1 MGLDTV
7 SLSTKKNMYTVYR
20 DWRYSDSKLDFKS
33 YMLEK
38 DERIEAFANSFKQ
51 YNSGDMFTKET
62 VVELEDGRLLCFD
75 SDEFTK
81 AYLIDLSDI
90 TKNDINFDME
100 TDFKMIKAD
109 KSKAGYETRNDAIL
123 SYLGDDIKTKDGITL
138 NEYLVQKETSDNST
152 DVDSVSATNQ
162 FYYKNISQMSS
173 DKEEQEYYQYII
185 ESLGGSVDNDGKI
198 TIGQESSLSKLNDKI
213 KRFEKYMSKTDNQ
226 SKFNTLVLLQQLG
239 LSELELIEK
248 LTPGFLEQVK
258 AYIGEY
264 ESVSHTDDNGFQSAT
279 SQVINFEKIMTY
291 KYNNSDEYWMYLS
304 LEDRKTVFDKGLQNE
319 PDGSKISQAADALTQ
334 LSSATSASIESTMY
348 ANLEQRVSE
357 TTIQAYVEEF
367 NDIFNTTQDGLK
379 EDHTY
384 DEALEY
390 LAMLCTENVSGE
402 ILYYFLQNIDVQ
414 KCLAT
419 LGIQKGTLPTG
430 KTADK
435 TAEEQLTVQKV
446 FEAMAQKINS
456 YIEEACTIMGDKER
470 IESQKA
476 LDATISFLDMASG
489 GINVKYNENQGWC
502 FVGGLGL
509 EAVVQAGLFVWA
521 NRAAND
527 IVEKST
533 TKALKNAAE
542 NALANANKAV
552 KEAVKDATEAA
563 NKAANAAREAAEELN
578 QIEDKIET
586 VLKNFDVADDKK
598 ILDSL
603 KFDTQEDIL
612 KSKKDVKN
620 SLTEKLNNLLKKLDP
635 SDTKT
640 WNNYVREIHK
650 YFPKAGANLR
660 QMNVILVDGLEKK
673 LDIKDQGFQK
683 QIDDIKNK
691 IKNSYSQY
699 LDKEL
704 PVFDEYYETKV
715 KVDRTKAEADRT
727 KAEVDRTKAE
737 AARTKAE
744 TEAKAK
750 PYQDAAGIKNAQ
762 ETADD
767 AADAYKAAKKT
778 LDSDIDDI
786 IKQLKKDPKKNK
798 DLIADLK
805 NFKKGKFK
813 DDVNKLVESVKTTYP
828 SSTAEALENNIK
840 QVGDLSEKAK
850 EAQEALEAAKELRA
864 KAKSGMVETLN
875 DDIKIKRHSE
885 KGVKVNGKKTGWWN
899 KAEDVADAV
908 ANSVDLDGKGTVKL
922 GKLADGVEEV
932 GEKTA
937 KKAGKKAG
945 KKAATKTASKAT
957 TATKTLRLGG
967 VFSKLFM
974 GVDCVS
980 AAFDGGM
987 MGYGIA
993 AWAVENNAKNFVKA
1007 DGSYDT
1013 TRASWVK
1020 GLGAASGAC
1029 LGFAAGMWTSG
1040 VGAAINAA
1048 TGGVAGTVVGVVAG
1062 GVGAL
1067 LGLASAALCFK
1078 WFG

>member
-1 MGLDTV
+1 MGLDNV

-109 KSKAGYETRNDAIL
+109 KSKAVYETRNDAIL

-152 DVDSVSATNQ
+152 DVDSVSTTNQ

-185 ESLGGSVDNDGKI
+185 KSLGGSVDNDGKI
-198 TIGQESSLSKLNDKI
+198 TIDGNSALSKLNDKI

-304 LEDRKTVFDKGLQNE
+304 LEDRKTALSGQSSGVE
-319 PDGSKISQAADALTQ
+319 SIIQAAEALTQ

-348 ANLEQRVSE
+348 ANLEQRVSD
-357 TTIQAYVEEF
+357 TTIQAYVKEF
-367 NDIFNTTQDGLK
+367 TNIFNTDANGLANDG
-379 EDHTY
+379 TY

-402 ILYYFLQNIDVQ
+402 ILYYFLQDTDVQ

-419 LGIQKGTLPTG
+419 LGIQKGTLPTA

-456 YIEEACTIMGDKER
+456 YIEETCTIMGDKER

-489 GINVKYNENQGWC
+489 GINVKYNENQGWL

-509 EAVVQAGLFVWA
+509 EAVAQAGLCVWA

-533 TKALKNAAE
+533 TKMLQNVADKPYKLVTK
-542 NALANANKAV
+542 
-552 KEAVKDATEAA
+552 
-563 NKAANAAREAAEELN
+563 AAREAAEKAAEEAAERAKKKVVEN
-578 QIEDKIET
+578 FISQYKSSANNFSIMRDKL
-586 VLKNFDVADDKK
+586 VDDLLKIDDDK
-598 ILDSL
+598 L
-603 KFDTQEDIL
+603 K
-612 KSKKDVKN
+612 
-620 SLTEKLNNLLKKLDP
+620 NLLKKCCPNVDTMDQKTFNTLKTRLKKEDSVKKDVLSKL
-635 SDTKT
+635 SDDE
-640 WNNYVREIHK
+640 WQ
-650 YFPKAGANLR
+650 L
-660 QMNVILVDGLEKK
+660 LLEPRK
-673 LDIKDQGFQK
+673 DIKPCLEDAYSYEYDAFK
-683 QIDDIKNK
+683 QRGDYKKAYDEAYDSFSKSGDYKKAYDDAYNTFKRDPDYIDEAAEKASKSYNKAADIK
-691 IKNSYSQY
+691 SAQ
-699 LDKEL
+699 DKA
-704 PVFDEYYETKV
+704 D
-715 KVDRTKAEADRT
+715 KAE
-727 KAEVDRTKAE
+727 
-737 AARTKAE
+737 
-744 TEAKAK
+744 
-750 PYQDAAGIKNAQ
+750 KN
-762 ETADD
+762 
-767 AADAYKAAKKT
+767 
-778 LDSDIDDI
+778 
-786 IKQLKKDPKKNK
+786 
-798 DLIADLK
+798 
-805 NFKKGKFK
+805 
-813 DDVNKLVESVKTTYP
+813 
-828 SSTAEALENNIK
+828 
-840 QVGDLSEKAK
+840 
-850 EAQEALEAAKELRA
+850 
-864 KAKSGMVETLN
+864 
-875 DDIKIKRHSE
+875 
-885 KGVKVNGKKTGWWN
+885 
-899 KAEDVADAV
+899 
-908 ANSVDLDGKGTVKL
+908 
-922 GKLADGVEEV
+922 
-932 GEKTA
+932 
-937 KKAGKKAG
+937 
-945 KKAATKTASKAT
+945 
-957 TATKTLRLGG
+957 
-967 VFSKLFM
+967 
-974 GVDCVS
+974 
-980 AAFDGGM
+980 
-987 MGYGIA
+987 
-993 AWAVENNAKNFVKA
+993 
-1007 DGSYDT
+1007 
-1013 TRASWVK
+1013 
-1020 GLGAASGAC
+1020 
-1029 LGFAAGMWTSG
+1029 
-1040 VGAAINAA
+1040 
-1048 TGGVAGTVVGVVAG
+1048 
-1062 GVGAL
+1062 
-1067 LGLASAALCFK
+1067 
-1078 WFG
+1078 

>member
-198 TIGQESSLSKLNDKI
+198 TIEGTSALSKLNDKI

-291 KYNNSDEYWMYLS
+291 KYNNSDQYWMYLS
-304 LEDRKTVFDKGLQNE
+304 LEDRKTVFDEGKQNE
-319 PDGSKISQAADALTQ
+319 PDGSNISQAAQALTQ

-348 ANLEQRVSE
+348 ANLEQRVSD
-357 TTIQAYVEEF
+357 TTIEAYIDDFLE
-367 NDIFNTTQDGLK
+367 IFNENHNGLNGS
-379 EDHTY
+379 HTY

-419 LGIQKGTLPTG
+419 LGIQKGTLPTA

-509 EAVVQAGLFVWA
+509 EAVAQAGLFVWA
-521 NRAAND
+521 NREAND

-533 TKALKNAAE
+533 TKALE
-542 NALANANKAV
+542 NVGEK
-552 KEAVKDATEAA
+552 
-563 NKAANAAREAAEELN
+563 AAREAAEKAAREHLQGYILN
-578 QIEDKIET
+578 
-586 VLKNFDVADDKK
+586 NY
-598 ILDSL
+598 
-603 KFDTQEDIL
+603 
-612 KSKKDVKN
+612 KSKINDFFN
-620 SLTEKLNNLLKKLDP
+620 SSRSISSYNMLVEMGGEVDRPNNIEQIIKKLD
-635 SDTKT
+635 
-640 WNNYVREIHK
+640 VE
-650 YFPKAGANLR
+650 
-660 QMNVILVDGLEKK
+660 
-673 LDIKDQGFQK
+673 DIKIIFKDSDQILEELKFEYKDMYNDTIERKTAKIAQDFSGKEKFV
-683 QIDDIKNK
+683 DASDIK
-691 IKNSYSQY
+691 S
-699 LDKEL
+699 
-704 PVFDEYYETKV
+704 
-715 KVDRTKAEADRT
+715 
-727 KAEVDRTKAE
+727 
-737 AARTKAE
+737 
-744 TEAKAK
+744 
-750 PYQDAAGIKNAQ
+750 AQ
-762 ETADD
+762 QTADK
-767 AADAYKAAKKT
+767 AADAYKNAQKG
-778 LDSDIDDI
+778 
-786 IKQLKKDPKKNK
+786 LKKKLNVDKLMQDNG
-798 DLIADLK
+798 LDLK
-805 NFKKGKFK
+805 NDKALIEKLKKLNKGKTVDLTA
-813 DDVNKLVESVKTTYP
+813 DDFNKIKKLTKGNNLGDLQ
-828 SSTAEALENNIK
+828 ALET
-840 QVGDLSEKAK
+840 LSQKADDAAK
-850 EAQEALEAAKELRA
+850 ALEAAKELRA

-875 DDIKIKRHSE
+875 NDVKIKRY
-885 KGVKVNGKKTGWWN
+885 KDAKWYKLGKDRG
-899 KAEDVADAV
+899 AQDVADAV
-908 ANSVDLDGKGTVKL
+908 GDSVYLTKKGNVNVKRTT
-922 GKLADGVEEV
+922 ADGVEKV
-932 GEKTA
+932 GKSTA
-937 KKAGKKAG
+937 KKTTEKAT
-945 KKAATKTASKAT
+945 KKTASKAT
-957 TATKTLRLGG
+957 TATKALRLGG
-967 VFSKLFM
+967 VLSKAFM
-974 GVDCVS
+974 AVDCVS

-993 AWAVENNAKNFVKA
+993 AWAVEKNAKNFVKA

-1013 TRASWVK
+1013 TRASWAK

-1048 TGGVAGTVVGVVAG
+1048 IGGIAGTVVGVVAG
-1062 GVGAL
+1062 GVGTL

>member
-198 TIGQESSLSKLNDKI
+198 TIGQESALSKLNDKI

-291 KYNNSDEYWMYLS
+291 KYNNSDQYWMYLS
-304 LEDRKTVFDKGLQNE
+304 LDDRKTVFDDGEQDE
-319 PDGSKISQAADALTQ
+319 PDGSKISQAAKALTQ

-348 ANLEQRVSE
+348 ANLEQRVSD
-357 TTIQAYVEEF
+357 TTIEAYIDDFLE
-367 NDIFNTTQDGLK
+367 IFNENHNGLNGS
-379 EDHTY
+379 HTY

-402 ILYYFLQNIDVQ
+402 ILYYFLQNAKVQ

-419 LGIQKGTLPTG
+419 LGIQKGTLPTA

-509 EAVVQAGLFVWA
+509 EAVFQAGLGVWA
-521 NRAAND
+521 SREAND

-533 TKALKNAAE
+533 TKVLGNAAK
-542 NALANANKAV
+542 KAQ
-552 KEAVKDATEAA
+552 AA
-563 NKAANAAREAAEELN
+563 AEKAAREHLQEYILKN
-578 QIEDKIET
+578 DKFVKHIQEWYNSLDMKQYNN
-586 VLKNFDVADDKK
+586 VLKN
-598 ILDSL
+598 IGDSL
-603 KFDTQEDIL
+603 ELDLNGNMDKLIKTLDVNDIENIFKDSPELLKELKFKYEYMYNDTIKRKTAKIAQDFSGKEKFVDASDL
-612 KSKKDVKN
+612 KS
-620 SLTEKLNNLLKKLDP
+620 T
-635 SDTKT
+635 
-640 WNNYVREIHK
+640 
-650 YFPKAGANLR
+650 
-660 QMNVILVDGLEKK
+660 Q
-673 LDIKDQGFQK
+673 Q
-683 QIDDIKNK
+683 
-691 IKNSYSQY
+691 
-699 LDKEL
+699 
-704 PVFDEYYETKV
+704 
-715 KVDRTKAEADRT
+715 
-727 KAEVDRTKAE
+727 
-737 AARTKAE
+737 
-744 TEAKAK
+744 
-750 PYQDAAGIKNAQ
+750 
-762 ETADD
+762 TADA
-767 AADAYKAAKKT
+767 AADAYKKAQKNLQGK
-778 LDSDIDDI
+778 LDNI
-786 IKQLKKDPKKNK
+786 IKKKGRYEVRDKELLEKLKKLNK
-798 DLIADLK
+798 GKTVDLTPED
-805 NFKKGKFK
+805 FKKIK
-813 DDVNKLVESVKTTYP
+813 KLSRGNNLGGLQ
-828 SSTAEALENNIK
+828 ALET
-840 QVGDLSEKAK
+840 LSQKADD
-850 EAQEALEAAKELRA
+850 AQDALEAAKELRA
-864 KAKSGMVETLN
+864 KTKSGMVDTLN
-875 DDIKIKRHSE
+875 NDVKIKRY
-885 KGVKVNGKKTGWWN
+885 KDAKWYKLGKDRG
-899 KAEDVADAV
+899 AQDVADAI
-908 ANSVDLDGKGTVKL
+908 ANSVDLDGKGVKL

-957 TATKTLRLGG
+957 TATKALRLGG
-967 VFSKLFM
+967 VFSKFFM

-1048 TGGVAGTVVGVVAG
+1048 TGGVAGTVVGGVVG
-1062 GVGAL
+1062 GIGAL
-1067 LGLASAALCFK
+1067 LGLTSAALCFK

>member
-198 TIGQESSLSKLNDKI
+198 TIGQESTLSKLNDKI

-291 KYNNSDEYWMYLS
+291 KYNNSDQYWMYLS
-304 LEDRKTVFDKGLQNE
+304 LDDRKTVFDEGKQNT
-319 PDGSKISQAADALTQ
+319 PDTSSISQAAQALTQ

-348 ANLEQRVSE
+348 ANLEQRVSD
-357 TTIQAYVEEF
+357 TTIEAYIDDFLE
-367 NDIFNTTQDGLK
+367 IFNENHNGLNGS
-379 EDHTY
+379 HTY

-402 ILYYFLQNIDVQ
+402 ILYYFLQNAKVQ

-419 LGIQKGTLPTG
+419 LGIQKGTLPTA

-456 YIEEACTIMGDKER
+456 YIEETCTIMGDKER

-489 GINVKYNENQGWC
+489 GINVKYNENQGWY
-502 FVGGLGL
+502 FVGGLGA
-509 EAVVQAGLFVWA
+509 EAVVQAGLGVWA

-533 TKALKNAAE
+533 TKALKNAAKKAQE
-542 NALANANKAV
+542 KTQKAAKKAQEKAQKAV
-552 KEAVKDATEAA
+552 NKLESIENKINSMLDKFLNIDDELDKEIINKLSNINDIDKAKQLVKERQMT
-563 NKAANAAREAAEELN
+563 K
-578 QIEDKIET
+578 
-586 VLKNFDVADDKK
+586 
-598 ILDSL
+598 LD
-603 KFDTQEDIL
+603 
-612 KSKKDVKN
+612 
-620 SLTEKLNNLLKKLDP
+620 NLLKSLDL
-635 SDTKT
+635 
-640 WNNYVREIHK
+640 N
-650 YFPKAGANLR
+650 
-660 QMNVILVDGLEKK
+660 
-673 LDIKDQGFQK
+673 K
-683 QIDDIKNK
+683 QITLDNNLGEIKKALPLESDLVEKINDFERKYLLKNTSLQSLQDQLEEIKNLVK
-691 IKNSYSQY
+691 TKCTNWLEQ
-699 LDKEL
+699 EL
-704 PVFDEYYETKV
+704 KVFDEYPKIRKEADSTK
-715 KVDRTKAEADRT
+715 KAQEKAQEKAQKAAKKAE
-727 KAEVDRTKAE
+727 KAQKAF
-737 AARTKAE
+737 T
-744 TEAKAK
+744 
-750 PYQDAAGIKNAQ
+750 DASNIKDAQ
-762 ETADD
+762 QTADK
-767 AADAYKAAKKT
+767 AADAYKNAQKGLKNKLNVDKLIKSNR
-778 LDSDIDDI
+778 LDPT
-786 IKQLKKDPKKNK
+786 KDK
-798 DLIADLK
+798 DLIEKLK
-805 NFKKGKFK
+805 KLNKGKTVDLTA
-813 DDVNKLVESVKTTYP
+813 DDFTKIKKLTKGNNLANLQALEGLHQKADAA
-828 SSTAEALENNIK
+828 AEALE
-840 QVGDLSEKAK
+840 D
-850 EAQEALEAAKELRA
+850 AKELRA

-875 DDIKIKRHSE
+875 DDIKINRHSK
-885 KGVKVNGKKTGWWN
+885 KGIKNSSGVGKYTGLGN
-899 KAEDVADAV
+899 TNDDVATAI
-908 ANSVDLDGKGTVKL
+908 AKSVNLDGKTVKL
-922 GKLADGVEEV
+922 AKPAQGV
-932 GEKTA
+932 T
-937 KKAGKKAG
+937 
-945 KKAATKTASKAT
+945 KAATKTASKAT

-967 VFSKLFM
+967 VLSKAFM
-974 GVDCVS
+974 AVDCVS
-980 AAFDGGM
+980 AAIDGGM

-1020 GLGAASGAC
+1020 GLGAVSGAC

-1048 TGGVAGTVVGVVAG
+1048 TGGIAGTVVGGVVG
-1062 GVGAL
+1062 GIGAL
-1067 LGLASAALCFK
+1067 LGLTSAALCFK

>member
-185 ESLGGSVDNDGKI
+185 KSLGGSVDNDGKI
-198 TIGQESSLSKLNDKI
+198 TIDGNSALSKLNDKI

-291 KYNNSDEYWMYLS
+291 KYNNSDKYWMYLS
-304 LEDRKTVFDKGLQNE
+304 LEDRDNVYDKTKRTFSE
-319 PDGSKISQAADALTQ
+319 DGGSYSDLSQVKAAQALTQ

-348 ANLEQRVSE
+348 ANLEQRVSD
-357 TTIQAYVEEF
+357 TTIEAYIDDFLE
-367 NDIFNTTQDGLK
+367 IFNENHNGLNGS
-379 EDHTY
+379 HTY

-402 ILYYFLQNIDVQ
+402 ILYYFLQNAKVQ

-509 EAVVQAGLFVWA
+509 EAVVQAGLGVWA

-533 TKALKNAAE
+533 TKALE
-542 NALANANKAV
+542 NVGEK
-552 KEAVKDATEAA
+552 
-563 NKAANAAREAAEELN
+563 AAREAAEKAAKE
-578 QIEDKIET
+578 
-586 VLKNFDVADDKK
+586 AA
-598 ILDSL
+598 
-603 KFDTQEDIL
+603 
-612 KSKKDVKN
+612 
-620 SLTEKLNNLLKKLDP
+620 EKAAREHIQKYILNNYESEINVFFKSSSISSYNMLVEMGDEVGRPNNIEQIIKKLD
-635 SDTKT
+635 
-640 WNNYVREIHK
+640 VE
-650 YFPKAGANLR
+650 
-660 QMNVILVDGLEKK
+660 
-673 LDIKDQGFQK
+673 DIKIIFKDSP
-683 QIDDIKNK
+683 DILRNLMFEYKDMYNYTIECK
-691 IKNSYSQY
+691 TAEIAQDFSWKEKFVDASD
-699 LDKEL
+699 LDKAQ
-704 PVFDEYYETKV
+704 
-715 KVDRTKAEADRT
+715 KA
-727 KAEVDRTKAE
+727 
-737 AARTKAE
+737 
-744 TEAKAK
+744 
-750 PYQDAAGIKNAQ
+750 
-762 ETADD
+762 ADD
-767 AADAYKAAKKT
+767 AADLYKKTQKGLKNKLNVDELIKTNVLDSTQDKALIEKLRKLNKGKTVDLTADDFTQIKKLKGNNLGGLQALETLSQKADDAAKA
-778 LDSDIDDI
+778 
-786 IKQLKKDPKKNK
+786 LKD
-798 DLIADLK
+798 
-805 NFKKGKFK
+805 
-813 DDVNKLVESVKTTYP
+813 
-828 SSTAEALENNIK
+828 AEK
-840 QVGDLSEKAK
+840 
-850 EAQEALEAAKELRA
+850 LRA
-864 KAKSGMVETLN
+864 QAKSGMVKTLN

-885 KGVKVNGKKTGWWN
+885 KGVNVNGKKTGWWN

-908 ANSVDLDGKGTVKL
+908 ANNVDLDDKGNVKV
-922 GKLADGVEEV
+922 KSKTTNGVEKV
-932 GEKTA
+932 T
-937 KKAGKKAG
+937 KKATK
-945 KKAATKTASKAT
+945 KTASKAT
-957 TATKTLRLGG
+957 TATKALRLGG
-967 VFSKLFM
+967 VFSKFFM

-1029 LGFAAGMWTSG
+1029 LGLAAGMWTSG

-1048 TGGVAGTVVGVVAG
+1048 TGGVAGTVVGVVVG
-1062 GVGAL
+1062 GVGTL
-1067 LGLASAALCFK
+1067 LGLTSAALCFK

>member
-198 TIGQESSLSKLNDKI
+198 TIEGTSALSKLNDKI

-258 AYIGEY
+258 SYIGEY

-279 SQVINFEKIMTY
+279 SQVINFEKVMTY
-291 KYNNSDEYWMYLS
+291 KYNNSDQYWMYLS
-304 LEDRKTVFDKGLQNE
+304 LDDRKTVFDEGKQNN
-319 PDGSKISQAADALTQ
+319 PDKDSISQAAQALTQ

-348 ANLEQRVSE
+348 ANLEQRVSD

-367 NDIFNTTQDGLK
+367 TNIFNTDANGFG
-379 EDHTY
+379 TY

-402 ILYYFLQNIDVQ
+402 ILYYFLQDAKVQ

-419 LGIQKGTLPTG
+419 LGIQKGTLPTA

-509 EAVVQAGLFVWA
+509 EAVFQAGLGVWA
-521 NRAAND
+521 SREAND

-533 TKALKNAAE
+533 TKALKNAAN

-563 NKAANAAREAAEELN
+563 NKAANAAREHL
-578 QIEDKIET
+578 QGYI
-586 VLKNFDVADDKK
+586 
-598 ILDSL
+598 
-603 KFDTQEDIL
+603 
-612 KSKKDVKN
+612 
-620 SLTEKLNNLLKKLDP
+620 LNNYKSQINDFFNSSGSILSYNMLVEMGDEVGRPNDIEQIIKKLD
-635 SDTKT
+635 
-640 WNNYVREIHK
+640 VE
-650 YFPKAGANLR
+650 
-660 QMNVILVDGLEKK
+660 
-673 LDIKDQGFQK
+673 DIKIIFKDS
-683 QIDDIKNK
+683 NK
-691 IKNSYSQY
+691 ILEELKFEYEDMYNYTIKRKTAKIAQDFSG
-699 LDKEL
+699 KEK
-704 PVFDEYYETKV
+704 F
-715 KVDRTKAEADRT
+715 VDASDLKST
-727 KAEVDRTKAE
+727 
-737 AARTKAE
+737 
-744 TEAKAK
+744 
-750 PYQDAAGIKNAQ
+750 QQ
-762 ETADD
+762 TADA

-778 LDSDIDDI
+778 LYSDIDNI
-786 IKQLKKDPKKNK
+786 IKQLSPNPENKN
-798 DLIADLK
+798 LIDDLK
-805 NFKKGKFK
+805 KLKKGEFEGST
-813 DDVNKLVESVKTTYP
+813 NKLTKKIRNSYKKQGNLIECDFEKKLNKSI
-828 SSTAEALENNIK
+828 ENFNFW
-840 QVGDLSEKAK
+840 SNKADD
-850 EAQEALEAAKELRA
+850 AQDALEAAKELRA
-864 KAKSGMVETLN
+864 TTKSDIVDTLN
-875 DDIKIKRHSE
+875 NDVKINRHGGKTS
-885 KGVKVNGKKTGWWN
+885 VKNKSWFN

-908 ANSVDLDGKGTVKL
+908 GDSVSLTKKGNVNVKRTT
-922 GKLADGVEEV
+922 ADGVEKV
-932 GEKTA
+932 GKST
-937 KKAGKKAG
+937 GKKAT

-967 VFSKLFM
+967 VLSKAFNQITKA
-974 GVDCVS
+974 VSVS
-980 AAFDGGM
+980 AP
-987 MGYGIA
+987 
-993 AWAVENNAKNFVKA
+993 N
-1007 DGSYDT
+1007 
-1013 TRASWVK
+1013 
-1020 GLGAASGAC
+1020 L
-1029 LGFAAGMWTSG
+1029 
-1040 VGAAINAA
+1040 
-1048 TGGVAGTVVGVVAG
+1048 
-1062 GVGAL
+1062 
-1067 LGLASAALCFK
+1067 LASVISISSIV
-1078 WFG
+1078 

>member
-304 LEDRKTVFDKGLQNE
+304 LDDRKTVFDDGEQDE
-319 PDGSKISQAADALTQ
+319 PDGSKISQAAQALTQ

-348 ANLEQRVSE
+348 ANLEQRVSD
-357 TTIQAYVEEF
+357 TTIEAYIDDFLE
-367 NDIFNTTQDGLK
+367 IFNENHNGLNGS
-379 EDHTY
+379 HTY

-402 ILYYFLQNIDVQ
+402 ILYEFLQNSGVQ

-419 LGIQKGTLPTG
+419 LGIQKGTLPTA

-456 YIEEACTIMGDKER
+456 YIEETCTIMGDKER

-489 GINVKYNENQGWC
+489 GINVKYNENQGWL

-509 EAVVQAGLFVWA
+509 EAVAQAGLFVWA

-533 TKALKNAAE
+533 TKALKNAADE
-542 NALANANKAV
+542 AYELATQVA
-552 KEAVKDATEAA
+552 KDAAELVAEKATE
-563 NKAANAAREAAEELN
+563 KAAKEAAEQTAKEAAE
-578 QIEDKIET
+578 QAREKAQKV
-586 VLKNFDVADDKK
+586 VLQQAKKRFTKKLGDQNKLIQLFLEIDDDKLK
-598 ILDSL
+598 ILFKNHFKELGDLSDKRLKFYKKTIKKNKTLQESILSKLTDENWLLLLEKDENVKKQLDNIYSNAYNNSRKKAYNEAYDNFRKSGDYKKAYDEAYETYKKDSKFIDETAQKASKSYADASDIKKTQEKAKDAASKYKKAQKSL
-603 KFDTQEDIL
+603 KG
-612 KSKKDVKN
+612 
-620 SLTEKLNNLLKKLDP
+620 KLD
-635 SDTKT
+635 
-640 WNNYVREIHK
+640 
-650 YFPKAGANLR
+650 
-660 QMNVILVDGLEKK
+660 VDYLIE
-673 LDIKDQGFQK
+673 QNRH
-683 QIDDIKNK
+683 ID
-691 IKNSYSQY
+691 
-699 LDKEL
+699 L
-704 PVFDEYYETKV
+704 
-715 KVDRTKAEADRT
+715 
-727 KAEVDRTKAE
+727 
-737 AARTKAE
+737 
-744 TEAKAK
+744 
-750 PYQDAAGIKNAQ
+750 
-762 ETADD
+762 
-767 AADAYKAAKKT
+767 
-778 LDSDIDDI
+778 
-786 IKQLKKDPKKNK
+786 NK
-798 DLIADLK
+798 DLIEKLRKLNKGKTVDLTDNDFAKIKDMSRGMNLRDLK
-805 NFKKGKFK
+805 N
-813 DDVNKLVESVKTTYP
+813 
-828 SSTAEALENNIK
+828 LET
-840 QVGDLSEKAK
+840 LSK
-850 EAQEALEAAKELRA
+850 EADAAAEALEAAKELRA
-864 KAKSGMVETLN
+864 TTKSGMVETLN

-885 KGVKVNGKKTGWWN
+885 KGVKVDGKKTGWWN

-908 ANSVDLDGKGTVKL
+908 ANSVDLDGKGVKL

-957 TATKTLRLGG
+957 TATKALRLGG
-967 VFSKLFM
+967 VFSKFFM

>member
-198 TIGQESSLSKLNDKI
+198 TIEGTSALSKLNDKI

-279 SQVINFEKIMTY
+279 SQVINFEKVMTY
-291 KYNNSDEYWMYLS
+291 KYNNSDQYWMYLS
-304 LEDRKTVFDKGLQNE
+304 LDDRKAAKNQQGQSGTD
-319 PDGSKISQAADALTQ
+319 PIIQAAQALTQ

-348 ANLEQRVSE
+348 ANLEQRVSD
-357 TTIQAYVEEF
+357 TTIQAYVKEF
-367 NDIFNTTQDGLK
+367 TNIFNTDANGLANDG
-379 EDHTY
+379 TY

-402 ILYYFLQNIDVQ
+402 ILYYFLQDTDVQ

-419 LGIQKGTLPTG
+419 LGIQKGTLPTA

-489 GINVKYNENQGWC
+489 GINVKYNENQGWL

-509 EAVVQAGLFVWA
+509 EAVAQAGLWVWA

-533 TKALKNAAE
+533 TKALENAA
-542 NALANANKAV
+542 K
-552 KEAVKDATEAA
+552 
-563 NKAANAAREAAEELN
+563 EAAES
-578 QIEDKIET
+578 
-586 VLKNFDVADDKK
+586 AAKK
-598 ILDSL
+598 RTSSDRRLSNIDN
-603 KFDTQEDIL
+603 I
-612 KSKKDVKN
+612 KK
-620 SLTEKLNNLLKKLDP
+620 EAKKP
-635 SDTKT
+635 FTNAS
-640 WNNYVREIHK
+640 
-650 YFPKAGANLR
+650 
-660 QMNVILVDGLEKK
+660 
-673 LDIKDQGFQK
+673 DIKSVQ
-683 QIDDIKNK
+683 
-691 IKNSYSQY
+691 
-699 LDKEL
+699 
-704 PVFDEYYETKV
+704 
-715 KVDRTKAEADRT
+715 
-727 KAEVDRTKAE
+727 
-737 AARTKAE
+737 
-744 TEAKAK
+744 
-750 PYQDAAGIKNAQ
+750 NA
-762 ETADD
+762 ADD

-778 LDSDIDDI
+778 LDSDIDNI
-786 IKQLKKDPKKNK
+786 IKQLSPNPKNK
-798 DLIADLK
+798 DLIDDLK
-805 NFKKGKFK
+805 KFKKGKFK
-813 DDVNKLVESVKTTYP
+813 GDSGKLVQRVKDCYWPKYRYIVDNLSDNIASVNEYKKTADA
-828 SSTAEALENNIK
+828 TA
-840 QVGDLSEKAK
+840 
-850 EAQEALEAAKELRA
+850 EALEAAKELRA
-864 KAKSGMVETLN
+864 KTKSGMVDTLN
-875 DDIKIKRHSE
+875 NDVKINRHS
-885 KGVKVNGKKTGWWN
+885 KNGVNVNGKKTGWWN

-908 ANSVDLDGKGTVKL
+908 GDSVSLTKKGNVNVKRTT
-922 GKLADGVEEV
+922 ADGVEKV
-932 GEKTA
+932 GKST
-937 KKAGKKAG
+937 GKKAT

>member
-291 KYNNSDEYWMYLS
+291 KYNNSDQYWMYLS
-304 LEDRKTVFDKGLQNE
+304 LEDRKTVFDKELQNE
-319 PDGSKISQAADALTQ
+319 PDGSNISQAADALTQ

-348 ANLEQRVSE
+348 ANLEQRVSD
-357 TTIQAYVEEF
+357 TTIEAYIDDFLE
-367 NDIFNTTQDGLK
+367 IFNGNHNGLNGS
-379 EDHTY
+379 HTY

-509 EAVVQAGLFVWA
+509 EAVVQAGLGVWA

-533 TKALKNAAE
+533 TKALENAASESGKLVTQAAKEAKEAQKAAKEAEEAARKAQNSLKEASEKFKKLSAPSSDHYTANNVFKINSFIDKDLETKLIDIVE
-542 NALANANKAV
+542 NMSDDDLKKYLNSYTQDKKELINSFKDKIVNEAALAEFLNKLDQEDFNKHFKEALKDNEDICEILNKNFSKKGEINNAQKAV
-552 KEAVKDATEAA
+552 EEATEAVKNAENKLEEAKKVAKEVEIPYKDAQKASKSY
-563 NKAANAAREAAEELN
+563 NKAADLKKTQEKAKDAAS
-578 QIEDKIET
+578 KY
-586 VLKNFDVADDKK
+586 KK
-598 ILDSL
+598 AQKSL
-603 KFDTQEDIL
+603 KG
-612 KSKKDVKN
+612 
-620 SLTEKLNNLLKKLDP
+620 KLD
-635 SDTKT
+635 
-640 WNNYVREIHK
+640 
-650 YFPKAGANLR
+650 
-660 QMNVILVDGLEKK
+660 VDYLIE
-673 LDIKDQGFQK
+673 QNRH
-683 QIDDIKNK
+683 ID
-691 IKNSYSQY
+691 
-699 LDKEL
+699 L
-704 PVFDEYYETKV
+704 
-715 KVDRTKAEADRT
+715 
-727 KAEVDRTKAE
+727 
-737 AARTKAE
+737 
-744 TEAKAK
+744 
-750 PYQDAAGIKNAQ
+750 
-762 ETADD
+762 
-767 AADAYKAAKKT
+767 
-778 LDSDIDDI
+778 
-786 IKQLKKDPKKNK
+786 NK
-798 DLIADLK
+798 DLIEKLRKLNKGKTVDLTDNDFAKIKDMSRGMNLRDLK
-805 NFKKGKFK
+805 NLETLSKEV
-813 DDVNKLVESVKTTYP
+813 DE
-828 SSTAEALENNIK
+828 TA
-840 QVGDLSEKAK
+840 
-850 EAQEALEAAKELRA
+850 EALEAAKELRA
-864 KAKSGMVETLN
+864 TTKSGMVETLN
-875 DDIKIKRHSE
+875 DDIKIQRH
-885 KGVKVNGKKTGWWN
+885 GKDGIELKNWLNTN
-899 KAEDVADAV
+899 DDVAEAI
-908 ANSVDLDGKGTVKL
+908 ANSVDLDGKGVKL

-932 GEKTA
+932 GQKTA

-957 TATKTLRLGG
+957 TATKALRLGG

-974 GVDCVS
+974 AVDCVS

-1062 GVGAL
+1062 GIGTL

>member
-264 ESVSHTDDNGFQSAT
+264 ESVSHTNDNGFQSAT

-291 KYNNSDEYWMYLS
+291 KYNNSDQYWMYLS
-304 LEDRKTVFDKGLQNE
+304 LDDRKTVFDEGKQNN
-319 PDGSKISQAADALTQ
+319 PDKDSISQAAQALTQ

-348 ANLEQRVSE
+348 ANLEQRVSD
-357 TTIQAYVEEF
+357 TTIQAYVKEF
-367 NDIFNTTQDGLK
+367 TNIFNTDANGLANDG
-379 EDHTY
+379 TY

-402 ILYYFLQNIDVQ
+402 ILYEFLQNSDVQ

-419 LGIQKGTLPTG
+419 LGIQKGTLPTA

-456 YIEEACTIMGDKER
+456 YIEETCTIMGDKER

-489 GINVKYNENQGWC
+489 GINVKYNENQGWL

-509 EAVVQAGLFVWA
+509 EAVVQAGLWVWA
-521 NRAAND
+521 NREANS

-533 TKALKNAAE
+533 TKVLKKAAEDAAKEAANNGKAIIKATEDAAKEAAEKAREEVVEKAAEQAAE
-542 NALANANKAV
+542 NAK
-552 KEAVKDATEAA
+552 KDP
-563 NKAANAAREAAEELN
+563 KIIEAAEKAAKEAKQQARRKKITQPAKKVSGARKPVNSKGKKAIEKELDEIAEKARKEVVEKAAE
-578 QIEDKIET
+578 QAAEKAKKDPKIIEAAEKAAEEAKKEVMESAGDKID
-586 VLKNFDVADDKK
+586 N
-598 ILDSL
+598 
-603 KFDTQEDIL
+603 IL
-612 KSKKDVKN
+612 KS
-620 SLTEKLNNLLKKLDP
+620 
-635 SDTKT
+635 TKELS
-640 WNNYVREIHK
+640 N
-650 YFPKAGANLR
+650 AS
-660 QMNVILVDGLEKK
+660 
-673 LDIKDQGFQK
+673 DIKSAQK
-683 QIDDIKNK
+683 
-691 IKNSYSQY
+691 
-699 LDKEL
+699 
-704 PVFDEYYETKV
+704 
-715 KVDRTKAEADRT
+715 
-727 KAEVDRTKAE
+727 
-737 AARTKAE
+737 
-744 TEAKAK
+744 
-750 PYQDAAGIKNAQ
+750 
-762 ETADD
+762 TADD
-767 AADAYKAAKKT
+767 VADAYKAAKKT
-778 LDSDIDDI
+778 LDSDIDNI
-786 IKQLKKDPKKNK
+786 IKQLSPYPENK
-798 DLIADLK
+798 DLIDDLK
-805 NFKKGKFK
+805 KFKKGKFK
-813 DDVNKLVESVKTTYP
+813 GDSGKLVRRVKDCYSPKYYKIVDNLSNNIASVNEYKKTADE
-828 SSTAEALENNIK
+828 TAEALK
-840 QVGDLSEKAK
+840 
-850 EAQEALEAAKELRA
+850 AAKELRA
-864 KAKSGMVETLN
+864 KAKSGMVKTLN
-875 DDIKIKRHSE
+875 DDIKIKRHSK
-885 KGVKVNGKKTGWWN
+885 KGVNVNGKKTGWWN

-908 ANSVDLDGKGTVKL
+908 GKSVKVDSAGTVKL
-922 GKLADGVEEV
+922 AKPAQGVTE
-932 GEKTA
+932 
-937 KKAGKKAG
+937 
-945 KKAATKTASKAT
+945 KAATKTASKAT
-957 TATKTLRLGG
+957 TATKALRLGG
-967 VFSKLFM
+967 VLSKAFM
-974 GVDCVS
+974 AVDCVS

-1048 TGGVAGTVVGVVAG
+1048 TGGVAGTVVGGVVG
-1062 GVGAL
+1062 GIGAL

>member
-402 ILYYFLQNIDVQ
+402 ILYYFLQDTEVQ

-456 YIEEACTIMGDKER
+456 YIEETCTIMGDKER

-509 EAVVQAGLFVWA
+509 EAVVQAGLGVWA

-533 TKALKNAAE
+533 TKALENAASE
-542 NALANANKAV
+542 SGKLVTQAAKEAKEATKAV
-552 KEAVKDATEAA
+552 KEAEEAARKAQNSLKEASEKFRKLSAPSSSHGTANKVLKINRFIDKDLETTLIKIVEKIPDNDLKKYLNSYTRDKNALINSFTDKIVNDKALAEFLNKLDQEDFDRYFKKALKDNKICGILNENFSKKGEINGAQKAVEKATEAVENA
-563 NKAANAAREAAEELN
+563 KNK
-578 QIEDKIET
+578 
-586 VLKNFDVADDKK
+586 
-598 ILDSL
+598 
-603 KFDTQEDIL
+603 
-612 KSKKDVKN
+612 
-620 SLTEKLNNLLKKLDP
+620 
-635 SDTKT
+635 
-640 WNNYVREIHK
+640 
-650 YFPKAGANLR
+650 
-660 QMNVILVDGLEKK
+660 LEKAK
-673 LDIKDQGFQK
+673 KVAKEVEIPYKDAQK
-683 QIDDIKNK
+683 ASK
-691 IKNSYSQY
+691 SYADASN
-699 LDKEL
+699 LDKAQ
-704 PVFDEYYETKV
+704 
-715 KVDRTKAEADRT
+715 KA
-727 KAEVDRTKAE
+727 
-737 AARTKAE
+737 
-744 TEAKAK
+744 
-750 PYQDAAGIKNAQ
+750 
-762 ETADD
+762 ADD
-767 AADAYKAAKKT
+767 AADAYKKAQKNLQGKLDNIIKKKGRYEVRDKELLEKLKKLNKGKTVDLTPEDFKKIKKLKGNNLGGLQALETLSQKADDAAKA
-778 LDSDIDDI
+778 
-786 IKQLKKDPKKNK
+786 LKD
-798 DLIADLK
+798 
-805 NFKKGKFK
+805 
-813 DDVNKLVESVKTTYP
+813 
-828 SSTAEALENNIK
+828 AEK
-840 QVGDLSEKAK
+840 
-850 EAQEALEAAKELRA
+850 LRA
-864 KAKSGMVETLN
+864 KVKSGMVDTLN
-875 DDIKIKRHSE
+875 EDIKIQRH
-885 KGVKVNGKKTGWWN
+885 GKDGIELKNWLNTN
-899 KAEDVADAV
+899 DDVAEAI
-908 ANSVDLDGKGTVKL
+908 ANSVDLDGEGVKL

-945 KKAATKTASKAT
+945 KNAGKNASK
-957 TATKTLRLGG
+957 TATKAFRLGG

-1048 TGGVAGTVVGVVAG
+1048 TGGVAGTVVGVVVG
-1062 GVGAL
+1062 GVGTL

-1078 WFG
+1078 WFA